1 MQIVVASSDSS
12 TRKAIGLLI
21 DAQSD
26 LEMAGQVADIADLLL
41 RVKRGQ
47 PDLIVLDWETLG
59 TRIETLQELLGLFHQ
74 PPAIVA
80 LSVHERARN
89 TAFDSGVAG
98 FAYKGDPPEGLL
110 TAIRS
115 ARPGEICRRQA
126 DDAVPRNQVASDK
139 TKTIQ
144 SSLRKP

>member
-1 MQIVVASSDSS
+1 MQILVASSDSS
-12 TRKAIGLLI
+12 TRKAIGMLI
-21 DAQSD
+21 DAQYD
-26 LEMAGQVADIADLLL
+26 LETAGHVADLADLMLQ
-41 RVKRGQ
+41 VKQAQ
-47 PDLIVLDWETLG
+47 PDLIVLDWEAFG
-59 TRIETLQELLGLFHQ
+59 TRIDTLQELLGLFQQ
-74 PPAIVA
+74 PPAIVV
-80 LSVHERARN
+80 LSVHDQARK
-89 TAFDSGVAG
+89 TAIDTGVAG

-126 DDAVPRNQVASDK
+126 DDAVPRNQAASDK